1 MDLRHALLE
10 RHGASFGRG
19 AQGWQITAVDLP
31 AGEVRFRLSA
41 PAHAAADG
49 DTDTTAETPGET
61 TREAVLV
68 TTLNS
73 AGSRRQIVDHVDGP
87 FGAWQFVS
95 SAEHDPVLSEPWLDT
110 VRALLDM
117 DFEPHDAVCLA
128 RAWHVGDTTWPTHL
142 PRFPAVTLRA
152 APLQAP
158 GLFPPCPEQLG
169 LYAVVPDAE
178 WIERLVP
185 LGVPT
190 LQLRFKSGDPA
201 RVADEIARAEQAAR
215 GSACR
220 LFIND
225 HWQEAIRQHRAALD
239 MHGAS
244 GIYGIHLGQE
254 DLADTDL
261 PAICTARLRLGVSTH
276 GFAEMLRVLPLQPS
290 YLALGAVFPTT
301 TKTLKT
307 APQGLARLQA
317 YVETVRS
324 SYPALPLVA
333 IGGIDAGNAEEV
345 LRTGVGNV
353 AVVRA
358 VTEAGDLSAAV
369 RRLRALAG

>member
-1 MDLRHALLE
+1 MDFRQALLE

-19 AQGWQITAVDLP
+19 DRMWQIAAVDIPAGKVRFELP
-31 AGEVRFRLSA
+31 ATQ
-41 PAHAAADG
+41 ADG
-49 DTDTTAETPGET
+49 QPENAAGI
-61 TREAVLV
+61 REAVLV
-68 TTLNS
+68 ATLDS
-73 AGSRRQIVDHVDGP
+73 TGPRRQIVDRVDGP
-87 FGAWQFVS
+87 FGAWQFVTPADGVASQS
-95 SAEHDPVLSEPWLDT
+95 SALPDVLPGIWLDT

-128 RAWHVGDTTWPTHL
+128 RAWSAGDTTWPTRLAH
-142 PRFPAVTLRA
+142 FPVVTLCS
-152 APLQAP
+152 APLPAQ
-158 GLFPPCPEQLG
+158 GLFAPCSEQLG
-169 LYAVVPDAE
+169 LYAVVPDAA
-178 WIERLVP
+178 WIARLVP
-185 LGVPT
+185 FGVPT

-201 RVADEIARAEQAAR
+201 QVAAEIAQAEQAAR
-215 GSACR
+215 GSQCR

-239 MHGAS
+239 THGAS

-254 DLADTDL
+254 DLADADL
-261 PAICTARLRLGVSTH
+261 PAISAVRLRLGVSTH
-276 GFAEMLRVLPLQPS
+276 GFAEMLRVLPVQPS

-317 YVETVRS
+317 YVEMVRS
-324 SYPALPLVA
+324 TYTELPLVA
-333 IGGIDAGNAEEV
+333 IGGIDAVNAEEV

-358 VTEAGDLSAAV
+358 VTEAGDLGTAV

>member
-1 MDLRHALLE
+1 MDFRQALLE
-10 RHGASFGRG
+10 RHGASFGRDTG
-19 AQGWQITAVDLP
+19 RGDAVWQIASVNVP
-31 AGEVRFRLSA
+31 AGEVRFRL
-41 PAHAAADG
+41 PATSQDDKAAVL
-49 DTDTTAETPGET
+49 
-61 TREAVLV
+61 REAVLV
-68 TTLNS
+68 TTLDATHS
-73 AGSRRQIVDHVDGP
+73 LQRIVDHVDGP
-87 FGAWQFVS
+87 FGAWRFVTA
-95 SAEHDPVLSEPWLDT
+95 AEPPFVAQQALLSDTWLHT

-128 RAWHVGDTTWPTHL
+128 RAWNAGDTTWPTRL
-142 PRFPAVTLRA
+142 SRFPAVTLHS
-152 APLQAP
+152 APLPVP
-158 GLFPPCPEQLG
+158 GAFLPCPEHLG
-169 LYAVVPDAE
+169 LYVVVPDAA

-190 LQLRFKSGDPA
+190 LQLRFKSDDPA
-201 RVADEIARAEQAAR
+201 QVAAQIARAEEAVR
-215 GSACR
+215 GSQCR

-225 HWQEAIRQHRAALD
+225 HWQEAIRQHRTALD
-239 MHGAS
+239 THGVS

-254 DLADTDL
+254 DLADADIS
-261 PAICTARLRLGVSTH
+261 AICAARLRLGVSTH

-317 YVETVRS
+317 YVEMVRS
-324 SYPALPLVA
+324 AYPELPLVA
-333 IGGIDAGNAEEV
+333 IGGIDVGNAEEV

-369 RRLRALAG
+369 RRLRTLAG